1 MAKYFKLGEK
11 ASMFFDPTSQLL
23 IRGAEVVMVERV
35 MKTKKLSLA
44 LNQGHVIPATEDEF
58 NAFESG
64 VPLKKHESTP
74 EAKSDSDMV
83 KMSDA
88 EFKKAVKEFG
98 FQKKDKDTIMAL
110 ETREEQV
117 TMYEELAKKYE

>member
-23 IRGAEVVMVERV
+23 VRGNEVVMVERV

-58 NAFESG
+58 KAFQSG
-64 VPLKKHESTP
+64 VPLKKHEIAP
-74 EAKSDSDMV
+74 EVKAESDMINL
-83 KMSDA
+83 SDA

-98 FQKKDKDTIMAL
+98 FQPKDKTAIMAC

-117 TMYEELAKKYE
+117 AMYEELAKKYE